1 MKTVLLVVLIGF
13 IGLHVSVFGR
23 DIFKHRKDLGDESM
37 PISIGIGFITDFF
50 DTLGIGAFAPT
61 TLLVK
66 VTRQLDDDRKLP
78 GTLNVSHALSCL
90 LEALIFITVVKVEP
104 LTLFLLVASAT
115 VGSWIG
121 SRYVTGLPEQRV
133 QFVMGL
139 ALIVTAILMTG
150 MINIL
155 GEGNV
160 ATGLTGVKLIIG
172 IVGNFALGALMTMG
186 VGLYAP
192 CMAMVYMLG
201 LSPLVA
207 FPIMSASCAAL
218 MPVASINF
226 IKTNEYARKL
236 SLGITIGGIIG
247 VIIAAKFVTGLD
259 ITALTWIV
267 IVVIIFTGLTYLQ
280 KSYKT
285 KVARNV

>member
-1 MKTVLLVVLIGF
+1 
-13 IGLHVSVFGR
+13 
-23 DIFKHRKDLGDESM
+23 
-37 PISIGIGFITDFF
+37 
-50 DTLGIGAFAPT
+50 
-61 TLLVK
+61 
-66 VTRQLDDDRKLP
+66 
-78 GTLNVSHALSCL
+78 
-90 LEALIFITVVKVEP
+90 
-104 LTLFLLVASAT
+104 
-115 VGSWIG
+115 
-121 SRYVTGLPEQRV
+121 
-133 QFVMGL
+133 
-139 ALIVTAILMTG
+139 
-150 MINIL
+150 
-155 GEGNV
+155 
-160 ATGLTGVKLIIG
+160 
-172 IVGNFALGALMTMG
+172 MTMG

-285 KVARNV
+285 KSCAKCIDFKKGEYVCSRRLM